1 MRVPKFVSSL
11 LLSLSLLLLVATA
24 FADETNA
31 VAPGG
36 GDEADAVP
44 VLVKHLPEWETAQA
58 RATYA
63 LSLPALQAAVRDQ
76 PVLDA
81 VLFDGGAEAVAA
93 NYGQAQLAIVEYNTP
108 QIAADR
114 DAAIT
119 QRIAQLRAAGQSV
132 PSAYKRVG
140 NYSVFVFNQPDE
152 QAATALL
159 DQVRYEKTVR
169 WLGDD
174 PHAIDRANRNWIAL
188 SGSVIVN
195 TVKATGLA
203 IILCLSM
210 GGLIGGFIFMRRR
223 AQAAG
228 SPEFSDAGGMQ
239 RLNLDELPMQDGS
252 ARSLAQ
258 LRE

>member
-1 MRVPKFVSSL
+1 MHVPKLFSSL
-11 LLSLSLLLLVATA
+11 LLSLSLLLLVAPA
-24 FADETNA
+24 FADETNI

-36 GDEADAVP
+36 EADALP
-44 VLVKHLPEWETAQA
+44 VLIKHLPEWETTQA
-58 RATYA
+58 HATYA
-63 LSLPALQAAVRDQ
+63 LSLPALQTVIKDQ
-76 PVLDA
+76 PVLDT
-81 VLFDGGAEAVAA
+81 VLFDGGAEAVVA
-93 NYGQAQLAIVEYNTP
+93 NYGSAQLAIVEYNTP
-108 QIAADR
+108 QLAADR

-119 QRIAQLRAAGQSV
+119 QRIAQLRAAGQPV

-152 QAATALL
+152 QAAMALL

-174 PHAIDRANRNWIAL
+174 PHAIDRANRRWIAL

-203 IILCLSM
+203 IVLCLSV
-210 GGLIGGFIFMRRR
+210 GGLVGGFIFMRRR

-239 RLNLDELPMQDGS
+239 RLNLGELPMPDAS
-252 ARSLAQ
+252 AASLPR
-258 LRE
+258 LHE